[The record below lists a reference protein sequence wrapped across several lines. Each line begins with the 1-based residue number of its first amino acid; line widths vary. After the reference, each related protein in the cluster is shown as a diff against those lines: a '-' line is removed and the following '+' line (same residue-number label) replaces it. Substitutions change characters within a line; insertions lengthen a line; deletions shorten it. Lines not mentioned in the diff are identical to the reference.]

1 VSSGASYC
9 HECSDTSIKTY
20 IDDFFES
27 GHLRLSSF
35 DHFKS
40 HTDVERLDANEGEG
54 VHFGEYRSPHDP
66 DDASTVAMVTG
77 TGQSFYVLCGSILE
91 STDLLSDFGSDGYF
105 VIENPTGFANEV
117 RRHVT
122 GCLGGLQGHCIYP
135 PRGRGVSRRLDENPR
150 QIIEDATRADGTVDM
165 AAIPAMAS
173 LTVGNESFFTKDS
186 RYRHQAEYG
195 CFGVWTIA
203 LRATWTSC
211 AQALESSA

>member
-1 VSSGASYC
+1 MRESTVAERLFGMRMCGLNSTSVLVNSGASYC

-27 GHLRLSSF
+27 GHLPLSSF

-77 TGQSFYVLCGSILE
+77 TGQLLRAFRFHSGIHRPPVRFRFRRLLRDRESNRLCQRSPSPRNGL
-91 STDLLSDFGSDGYF
+91 
-105 VIENPTGFANEV
+105 P
-117 RRHVT
+117 
-122 GCLGGLQGHCIYP
+122 GGTARPLHYP

-150 QIIEDATRADGTVDM
+150 QIIEDATPPTERWTW
-165 AAIPAMAS
+165 PR
-173 LTVGNESFFTKDS
+173 S
-186 RYRHQAEYG
+186 RLWR
-195 CFGVWTIA
+195 V
-203 LRATWTSC
+203 
-211 AQALESSA
+211 